1 MVNYKAIVTYDGYR
15 SMKSAALRS
24 AEEAVEQHE
33 SYKAV
38 KAGVLAEVPEMDENP
53 SDVLNFLK
61 AIYGD
66 EYPCK

>member
-24 AEEAVEQHE
+24 AAESLEDHA
-33 SYKAV
+33 SYKDA
-38 KAGVLAEVPEMDENP
+38 KSGVLMEVPEMDD
-53 SDVLNFLK
+53 SYLK
-61 AIYGD
+61 SIYGD